1 MTLLH
6 VDHIAIVVPDIEEGL
21 GFWQTALGLSVD
33 HRESLPGQEA
43 IVAMLPVGA
52 TDLELV
58 QPTTGTS
65 GMARFLAKRGPG
77 LHHICFKVDN
87 METILAQL
95 KAQGIRLIHDE
106 PIAGAGGRKVAFVH
120 PQSACGVLVE
130 LVESD
135 QPC

>member
-1 MTLLH
+1 MTLLR

-33 HRESLPGQEA
+33 HREELPEQET

-52 TDLELV
+52 TELELV
-58 QPTTGTS
+58 QPTTDTS
-65 GMARFLAKRGPG
+65 GMARFLARRGPG

-87 METILAQL
+87 IETTLAEL
-95 KAQGIRLIHDE
+95 KARGIRLIHEE

-120 PQSACGVLVE
+120 PKSACGVLVE
-130 LVESD
+130 LVE
-135 QPC
+135 